1 MVSAAIPVCAL
12 RTGRQQW
19 TLASVPSA
27 ASGAACSACVTPRAV
42 PSPAMRAP
50 HHAASSAVL
59 STEGRLGL
67 SSTAC
72 APTRHGA
79 ARVALRQH
87 VAPHGTSAVVTSDVA
102 LRSASF
108 MCAELPEASTCPEA
122 AQAHCWARAAS
133 SPVGGRHAWK
143 YVSGGIAAALLLT
156 AAPALAQGA
165 PTDTVRD
172 LLQLAPPSGILV
184 TLITPAT
191 VIGGVTL
198 IQRTVQSQKESTDAQ
213 IKAIESAT
221 AAQKESMDAQIKA
234 IGSAT
239 AVQKESTDAQ
249 IVALKESTDAQ
260 IAAIN
265 TVADAYRA
273 ILKQMSTPGAGAEKQ

>member
-1 MVSAAIPVCAL
+1 MVSAAIPLYAL

-42 PSPAMRAP
+42 PSPALRAP

-87 VAPHGTSAVVTSDVA
+87 VAPHGTSAVVTSDVS

-133 SPVGGRHAWK
+133 SSVGGRHAWK
-143 YVSGGIAAALLLT
+143 YVSGGIAAAWLLT

-172 LLQLAPPSGILV
+172 LLQV
-184 TLITPAT
+184 
-191 VIGGVTL
+191 
-198 IQRTVQSQKESTDAQ
+198 RMRD
-213 IKAIESAT
+213 
-221 AAQKESMDAQIKA
+221 
-234 IGSAT
+234 
-239 AVQKESTDAQ
+239 
-249 IVALKESTDAQ
+249 
-260 IAAIN
+260 
-265 TVADAYRA
+265 RHH
-273 ILKQMSTPGAGAEKQ
+273 AGPVLH